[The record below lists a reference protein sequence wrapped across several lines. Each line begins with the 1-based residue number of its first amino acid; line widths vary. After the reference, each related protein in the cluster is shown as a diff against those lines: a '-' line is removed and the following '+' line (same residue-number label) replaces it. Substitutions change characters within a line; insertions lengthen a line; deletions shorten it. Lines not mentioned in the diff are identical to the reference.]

1 MNRRAAEQNPVA
13 GVLIG
18 LGKNLLATFIGIA
31 ITLLLLEIGL
41 RLVYFSNDSRVLVYP
56 RVASYIN
63 GFRDPDFEG
72 GISEGDFRM
81 LALGASAF
89 VTRNFQPEFQ
99 RLMNDDPF
107 FSDEGLRVRVA
118 STGVPAHMTYD
129 SLWKYQFWYANY
141 DFDLVI
147 FYHGINDARA
157 NNYPPEV
164 FRDDYTQFIYY
175 RQFVQIF
182 DWRDRHPRLSNFF
195 VATLGAKI
203 FGWFKIRLD
212 PDFQSSP
219 YNKPSDDPWLVEG
232 SDIKSARVFEKNLEE
247 MLGLAKA
254 RDQRVLL
261 LTYAY
266 YLPADYTNQRFMS
279 QLTDYSFKPE
289 SVAVEI
295 WGTKEGVIKA
305 IKTHN
310 EVIRAIAARHPEALF
325 FDMERFIPKDS
336 EHFIDVCHWTD
347 KGRARFAEGVSQALR
362 DASESVLAPAL
373 GRR

>member
-1 MNRRAAEQNPVA
+1 MNRKAAEPNPIV
-13 GVLIG
+13 GFLTD
-18 LGKNLLATFIGIA
+18 LGKNLLATFIGLA
-31 ITLLLLEIGL
+31 FTLILLEIGL
-41 RLVYFSNDSRVLVYP
+41 RLVHLSNDSRTLVYP

-63 GFRDPDFEG
+63 GFRDPDFEHD
-72 GISEGDFRM
+72 IPEGEFRV

-89 VTRNFQPEFQ
+89 ITRNFQPEFQ

-107 FSDEGLRVRVA
+107 FKDERLRVRVA

-129 SLWKYQFWYANY
+129 SLWKYQFWYADYNI
-141 DFDLVI
+141 DLVI

-157 NNYPPEV
+157 NNYPPEI

-175 RQFVQIF
+175 RQFVPIF
-182 DWRDRHPRLSNFF
+182 DWRDRHAWLSKSL

-203 FGWFKIRLD
+203 YGWFEVRFD
-212 PDFQSSP
+212 PDFESSP

-247 MLGLAKA
+247 VLKLAKA

-261 LTYAY
+261 MTYAY
-266 YLPADYTNQRFMS
+266 YLPADYSNERFMS
-279 QLTDYSFKPE
+279 QLTDYSFEPE

-295 WGTKEGVIKA
+295 WGIKENVIKA

-310 EVIRAIAARHPEALF
+310 EVIRTVAARHSEALF
-325 FDMERFIPKDS
+325 FDMERFIPKDN
-336 EHFIDVCHWTD
+336 EHFIDICHWTD
-347 KGRARFAEGVSQALR
+347 KGRARFAEGVVEALR
-362 DASESVLAPAL
+362 NASDSVIGPAL